1 MIFSF
6 DKMFSENEEENQV
19 AVSYLCTA
27 IFFVIANP
35 A

>member
-6 DKMFSENEEENQV
+6 DKVFSENEEENQV
-19 AVSYLCTA
+19 AAVCTA